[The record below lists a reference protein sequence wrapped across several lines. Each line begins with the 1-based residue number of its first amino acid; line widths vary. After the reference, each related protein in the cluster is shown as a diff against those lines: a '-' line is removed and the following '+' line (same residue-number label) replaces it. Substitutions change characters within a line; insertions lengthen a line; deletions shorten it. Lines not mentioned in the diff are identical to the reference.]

1 VAPRYPL
8 LALRTGQFLGR
19 FFPMWV
25 NLCSPSLPEGAQ
37 VTLSKLLVAEGQR
50 VEPGDPLLDLIIDL
64 SGGID
69 RDCPPISTCRLV
81 SLEGLWVR
89 KIMVGPGAGLGVGE
103 TIALLATEQHSAAEP
118 PLRPARVTQVA
129 VLQAPDWW
137 ESED

>member
-1 VAPRYPL
+1 MN
-8 LALRTGQFLGR
+8 QFLGR

-50 VEPGDPLLDLIIDL
+50 VEPGDPLMDLIIDL
-64 SGGID
+64 SGGIA

-81 SLEGLWVR
+81 MLEGLWLR
-89 KIMVGPGAGLGVGE
+89 KILVEPGAGVDAGA
-103 TIALLATEQHSAAEP
+103 TMALLASEQDSVPEP

-137 ESED
+137 ESGD

>member
-1 VAPRYPL
+1 
-8 LALRTGQFLGR
+8 
-19 FFPMWV
+19 MWV
-25 NLCSPSLPEGAQ
+25 NLCSPSLPEGAH

-50 VEPGDPLLDLIIDL
+50 VEPGDALMDLIIDL
-64 SGGID
+64 SGGIV

-81 SLEGLWVR
+81 MLEGLWVR
-89 KIMVGPGAGLGVGE
+89 ELSVEPGALIDPGATV
-103 TIALLATEQHSAAEP
+103 ALLATEQDSAPEA